1 MYDQSQKQL
10 QFDTFRR
17 RLAALI
23 DSKHMLRKD
32 LAKAINAT
40 PGTITRY
47 MTTDRDPDIEFVYR
61 MSKYFNV
68 SMDWLVGATDRASAI
83 SPELKKLMDLYNA
96 ASESDR
102 TVIMTLLAKYEDKV

>member
-40 PGTITRY
+40 PGTVTRY

-61 MSKYFNV
+61 MAKYFGV
-68 SMDWLVGATDRASAI
+68 SMDWLVGASDSRSAI
-83 SPELKKLMDLYNA
+83 TPELKKLMNLYNV

-102 TVIMTLLAKYEDKV
+102 LVIMTLLSKYEDRI